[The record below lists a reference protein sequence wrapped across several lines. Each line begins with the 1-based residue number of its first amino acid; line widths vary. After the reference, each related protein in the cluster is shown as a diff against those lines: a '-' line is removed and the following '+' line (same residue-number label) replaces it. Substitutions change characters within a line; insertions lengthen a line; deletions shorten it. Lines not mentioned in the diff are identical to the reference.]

1 MKVNWIIFNSAGWF
15 NLLGLW
21 YRLCPL
27 NGSGPWNTQE
37 SKQHVYVVYHK
48 FGKALSIYFLIR
60 SSLIS
65 NIKIQLR
72 GGVNCTLDESVSI
85 KLYLHLRSEP
95 NLCLLLKHRLL
106 SFRKVVFVIV
116 IVLQSA
122 VIPST
127 VRFFIFLVKTGNF
140 YCHFLFFSLTPQ
152 VQQTPFLF
160 VYLLLIW

>member
-72 GGVNCTLDESVSI
+72 GGVNYTLDESVSI

-127 VRFFIFLVKTGNF
+127 VRFLIFLVKTGNF